1 MRFACG
7 KIMAIARRALVGRE
21 IDLDAAPL
29 QRVGER
35 FGGKQMAAGSPRR
48 EQDERARHQAVRN
61 SGGRRSN
68 ETIAARG
75 RSRVSASSMPM
86 P

>member
-1 MRFACG
+1 MRL
-7 KIMAIARRALVGRE
+7 ARREVVAVARCPFVRRE

-29 QRVGER
+29 QCIGER
-35 FGGKQMAAGSPRR
+35 LGGKQMAAGSPRR
-48 EQDERARHQAVRN
+48 EQNERHQAVRN
-61 SGGRRSN
+61 SGGRRSSD
-68 ETIAARG
+68 TIAARG